1 MRIPPLAVTS
11 PEPEML
17 PPLRVVSPLIV
28 MSAVLVRSLLFVSV
42 VMVKALVPKLA
53 TETPLRFTVAMVPAE
68 PGKAVVKLS
77 VPPSAIVNAVPIEST
92 VPPIFTV
99 PS

>member
-1 MRIPPLAVTS
+1 
-11 PEPEML
+11 ML

-28 MSAVLVRSLLFVSV
+28 MSAVLVRLPLFVSV
-42 VMVKALVPKLA
+42 VTVKALGPKLA
-53 TETPLRFTVAMVPAE
+53 TVPPLIFTVAMVPAE

-77 VPPSAIVNAVPIEST
+77 VPDNDVNAVPIEST